1 MFGNGSWTSWTAPP
15 FEPKRPSSS
24 CEHVNQTIPPGPRS
38 PEYLISFDHA
48 TTRWMDSER
57 CFYQCYC
64 CCWRHQL
71 RQGDGK
77 FIHENPKLPIP
88 VITRRKYWAAHD
100 LAKQTSVRARR
111 HEVRSSIKSAI
122 PTMLLTAPHLL
133 ERSYQFRIES
143 CRTFHFPGGTQST
156 TNQFFHAAKRSARSG
171 IRNRGREIY
180 SFCLFVSAPGSLLWR
195 LFACSDAFFG
205 TRWTRLVLLKR
216 PVRLRMSEMVPFR
229 SENEEDGVR
238 KRA

>member
-24 CEHVNQTIPPGPRS
+24 CEHVNQVPASRT

-48 TTRWMDSER
+48 TTRWIDSER

-71 RQGDGK
+71 RQSDGK

-156 TNQFFHAAKRSARSG
+156 TNQFFHAAKRSARAPESG
-171 IRNRGREIY
+171 IVDGKFIPSAFLCPPRV
-180 SFCLFVSAPGSLLWR
+180 LFFSVFLRVATHSLVH
-195 LFACSDAFFG
+195 AGHASYY
-205 TRWTRLVLLKR
+205 
-216 PVRLRMSEMVPFR
+216 
-229 SENEEDGVR
+229 
-238 KRA
+238 